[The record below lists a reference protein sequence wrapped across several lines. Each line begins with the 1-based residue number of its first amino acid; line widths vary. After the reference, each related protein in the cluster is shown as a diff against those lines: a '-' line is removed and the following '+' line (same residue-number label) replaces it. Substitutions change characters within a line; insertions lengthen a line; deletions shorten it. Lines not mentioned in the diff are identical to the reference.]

1 MAAASVDSSNIQ
13 PALDRKEHHVP
24 DHHSSDEQEILSLE
38 DRRYEAVLRSDFD
51 AFAELCHQDLVYAHS
66 NGERDDLSGYID
78 KCRQG
83 VYVYHRIDHPV
94 EQVQIVGDV
103 ALVMGEMHA
112 DLTIRGT
119 RTALDNTALAVWTRV
134 GSSWKLLAYQ
144 PTPKPGQAALGQEGT
159 TASAGSAV

>member
-1 MAAASVDSSNIQ
+1 VSAG
-13 PALDRKEHHVP
+13 H
-24 DHHSSDEQEILSLE
+24 SDEQDILSLE
-38 DRRYEAVLRSDFD
+38 DLRYEAVLRSDFD
-51 AFAELCHQDLVYAHS
+51 AFAELCHEELVYAHS
-66 NGERDDLSGYID
+66 NGERDDLRSYMD

-94 EQVQIVGDV
+94 EQVKILGDV
-103 ALVMGEMHA
+103 ALVMGEMKA
-112 DLTIRGT
+112 ELTIRGT
-119 RTALDNTALAVWTRV
+119 RTALDNTALAVWIRV

>member
-1 MAAASVDSSNIQ
+1 M
-13 PALDRKEHHVP
+13 PAPR
-24 DHHSSDEQEILSLE
+24 SSDEQDILALE
-38 DRRYEAVLRSDFD
+38 DSRYEAVLRSDFD
-51 AFAELCHQDLVYAHS
+51 AFAELCHQELVYAHS
-66 NGERDDLSGYID
+66 NGERDDLGSYMD

-94 EQVQIVGDV
+94 EQVKIVGDV

-119 RTALDNTALAVWTRV
+119 RTPLDNTALAVWVRA

-144 PTPKPGQAALGQEGT
+144 PTPKTGQVVIGQEGK
-159 TASAGSAV
+159 TASAGSAA

>member
-1 MAAASVDSSNIQ
+1 M
-13 PALDRKEHHVP
+13 PAQ
-24 DHHSSDEQEILSLE
+24 HSSDEQDILSLE
-38 DRRYEAVLRSDFD
+38 DSRYEAVLRADFE
-51 AFAELCHQDLVYAHS
+51 AFADLCHKDLVYAHS
-66 NGERDDLSGYID
+66 NGDRDDLGSYME

-94 EQVQIVGDV
+94 EQVKIIGDV

-119 RTALDNTALAVWTRV
+119 QTSLDNTALAVWVRS

-144 PTPKPGQAALGQEGT
+144 PTPKPGPAALGQQSK
-159 TASAGSAV
+159 AAPAGSAA